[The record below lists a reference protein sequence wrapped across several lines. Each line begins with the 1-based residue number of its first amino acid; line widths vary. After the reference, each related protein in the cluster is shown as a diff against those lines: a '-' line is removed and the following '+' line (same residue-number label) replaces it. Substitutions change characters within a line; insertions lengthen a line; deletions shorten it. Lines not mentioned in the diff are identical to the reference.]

1 MEAQVHTKTTNEAAT
16 TNYAYSLNGPD
27 WRGQFSSRK
36 DARVAALAAA
46 RQMEQP
52 PTEVFV
58 GKLTPTNAHTTGH
71 SLAIIKSINQRTEL
85 SGKSVY
91 LTGVKVEQ
99 VADLDRELAATIERW
114 LRNNKLEPSPSVS
127 GISEYPVPMPETVK
141 SKGNDE
147 VSEMGTTPQW
157 VGEF

>member
-1 MEAQVHTKTTNEAAT
+1 VHTNRTTRT
-16 TNYAYSLNGPD
+16 TTTETANYAYSLNGTD

-36 DARVAALAAA
+36 DARVAALAQAK
-46 RQMEQP
+46 QMEQP

-58 GKLTPTNAHTTGH
+58 GKLSTSDAHTTGH
-71 SLAIIKSINQRTEL
+71 ALAIIKAINQRTEL

-127 GISEYPVPMPETVK
+127 GISEYPVPTPATVK

-147 VSEMGTTPQW
+147 VSEMGTGQW
-157 VGEF
+157 VGDF